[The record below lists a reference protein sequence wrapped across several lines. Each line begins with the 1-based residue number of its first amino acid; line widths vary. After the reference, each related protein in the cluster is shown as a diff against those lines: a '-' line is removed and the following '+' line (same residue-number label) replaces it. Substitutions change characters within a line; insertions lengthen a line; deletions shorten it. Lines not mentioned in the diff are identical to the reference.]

1 MQIIGNSILAVNGY
15 FFFSFYVFTVKMN
28 IEMRKIFSSGKATY
42 FVIILISFPFL
53 INGTTKPVKKI
64 KASVAV
70 ASTGKST
77 FSAAVAEEANLLN
90 DSLHLESKGLSK
102 QTLEYALKGY
112 IYMQQKGLLFKR
124 DILSIC
130 DFSQSSKKKRLYIID
145 VENKKLVLNT
155 YVAHGKNSGS
165 EYANSFSNNPNS
177 LKSSLGF
184 YVTRST
190 YFGGH
195 GLSLKIEGVEKG
207 FNDKANS
214 RNIVVH
220 GSSYVGDASVRSN
233 SSCGRSFGCPAVSSR
248 ESPVVIDAIKNG
260 SCLFIFHPTKT
271 YLRQSKIL
279 NS

>member
-1 MQIIGNSILAVNGY
+1 
-15 FFFSFYVFTVKMN
+15 
-28 IEMRKIFSSGKATY
+28 MRKLFSLGKAAC

-53 INGTTKPVKKI
+53 INGTTRPAKKI
-64 KASVAV
+64 KVSVAV
-70 ASTGKST
+70 TSTENST

-112 IYMQQKGLLFKR
+112 IYMQQKGLLVKK

-145 VENKKLVLNT
+145 VENRKLVLNT

-190 YFGGH
+190 YLGGH

-220 GSSYVGDASVRSN
+220 GSNYVGDAFVRSN
-233 SSCGRSFGCPAVSSR
+233 SSCGRSFGCPAVSSQ
-248 ESPVVIDAIKNG
+248 ESPFVIDAIKNG
-260 SCLFIFHPTKT
+260 SCLFIYHPTKA
-271 YLRQSKIL
+271 YLKQSKIL